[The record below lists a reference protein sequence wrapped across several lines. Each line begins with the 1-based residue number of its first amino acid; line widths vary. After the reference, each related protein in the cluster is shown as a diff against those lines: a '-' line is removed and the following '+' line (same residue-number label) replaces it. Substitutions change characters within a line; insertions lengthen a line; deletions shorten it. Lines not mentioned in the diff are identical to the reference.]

1 MVLSDIRKSAREAL
15 AGKWGKGVLI
25 TLIYFL
31 FEFLLGFISG
41 LVEDIAFLSF
51 IINIATIVISIP
63 ISYGLIISFMKLK
76 RGEDVECYSFF
87 IDGFSSFSRSWKIAG
102 NILLKMWL
110 PILLYVLATIA
121 LVFAVTFGVAT
132 SAVSN
137 SSLFVIIASIIGI
150 ALFIAAFVYLF
161 IRSLSYTLSYMV
173 AYDNESMEA
182 KVAVEES
189 EKLMAG
195 NRGKYVLLQ
204 LSFIGW
210 AILTVFTLYIGML
223 WLVPYMQ
230 VAIVCFY
237 EALKEKS
244 SVQDKEVE
252 E

>member
-15 AGKWGKGVLI
+15 TGKWGKGALI
-25 TLIYFL
+25 TLIYFA
-31 FEFLLGFISG
+31 FVFVLGFISG
-41 LVEDIAFLSF
+41 LVEDIAILSF
-51 IINIATIVISIP
+51 IVEVATIVITIP
-63 ISYGLIISFMKLK
+63 ISFGLIASFMKLK
-76 RGEDVECYSFF
+76 RGEEVKCYEFF
-87 IDGFSSFSRSWKIAG
+87 NFGFANFARSWKIAG

-121 LVFAVTFGVAT
+121 LVFATTFGLAA
-132 SAVSN
+132 SAIAHSGA
-137 SSLFVIIASIIGI
+137 FVVIASIIGI

-161 IRSLSYTLSYMV
+161 IRALSYTLSYMV

-182 KVAVEES
+182 KDAVEES

-195 NRGKYVLLQ
+195 NRGKFVLLQ

-210 AILTVFTLYIGML
+210 AILTVFTLYIGMF

-230 VAIVCFY
+230 VAMVCFY
-237 EALKEKS
+237 EALK
-244 SVQDKEVE
+244 DKKVE